1 MRKLLAIALL
11 AALWL
16 PGGGRPAAAREETWE
31 DQQQYEARNR
41 INHLIK
47 GLDAP
52 FRLRLPYVR
61 ELVAMAD
68 GKLRNLL
75 LTQLIFAL
83 DLKNS
88 QITQGVV
95 EIYSRI
101 SDPATIPILKGEL
114 LYDSSL
120 DVRRSIIL
128 HLPSFYVA
136 DPEARAAVIDFF
148 EKAERYPP
156 ERLLDAMREPPLT
169 GGRYSNVR
177 DKLRREIEA
186 ILVEQLEPV
195 GAVMQ
200 GMETA
205 AYHKRA
211 YEQLKSF
218 LAVDLGH
225 RKDKWREFWGGRG
238 REFVSPLQSELFDTL
253 TAACRML
260 ANMGAEGTE
269 ELCAQVRWMLSTP
282 FATERTA
289 ALEMLSAITAQAVA
303 ESRWQRAAL
312 AEGVEHQA
320 EKLWRQRRLEACA
333 RLQKLALELAG
344 LYLGGDRSLLNL
356 LLIDCLGETRL
367 PEAMPFL
374 RRTLRSDNT
383 SLEITLHV
391 AGALGKIGTP
401 EAVRLLTLMAEYQGI
416 AVRREEQV
424 HEYHRV
430 RAALRA
436 LGEVTGHYA
445 KSGEFVPGDPKAA
458 KQAVDCLAAALAD
471 RRHLVGA
478 PDDGLKEEQTVA
490 FVVRKILQE
499 TWRLNDDSFDPQVW
513 KNHYREL
520 VGKK

>member
-1 MRKLLAIALL
+1 MRKPLAAALL
-11 AALWL
+11 AALL
-16 PGGGRPAAAREETWE
+16 LAAGAFPVTAREETWE

-41 INHLIK
+41 INYLIK

-52 FRLRLPYVR
+52 FRLRMAYVR

-83 DLKNS
+83 NLQNS

-114 LYDSSL
+114 LYNSSL

-128 HLPSFYVA
+128 HLPEFYIA
-136 DPEARAAVIDFF
+136 DPAARAAAIDFF

-156 ERLLDAMREPPLT
+156 ERLLAAMREPPLT
-169 GGRYSNVR
+169 DGRYSNVR

-205 AYHKRA
+205 AYHKQA
-211 YEQLKSF
+211 YEQLKNF

-238 REFVSPLQSELFDTL
+238 REFESPVQSELFDTL

-260 ANMGAEGTE
+260 AAMGAEGTE
-269 ELCAQVRWMLSTP
+269 ALCEQVRWMLSTS

-289 ALEMLSAITAQAVA
+289 ALEMLAAVTAQAVA
-303 ESRWQRAAL
+303 ESRRQRAAL
-312 AEGVEHQA
+312 AAGVEHQA

-333 RLQKLALELAG
+333 RLQQLVLELAEK
-344 LYLGGDRSLLNL
+344 YLSGDRTPLNL
-356 LLIDCLGETRL
+356 SLIDCLGETRL
-367 PEAMPFL
+367 PAAMPFL

-383 SLEITLHV
+383 SLEIILHV

-401 EAVRLLTLMAEYQGI
+401 EAVRLLVLMAEYQGI

-424 HEYHRV
+424 HEYQRV

-436 LGEVTGHYA
+436 LGGVTGHYA
-445 KSGEFVPGDPKAA
+445 RGGEFVPGDAKAA
-458 KQAVDCLAAALAD
+458 ALAVDSLVAALAD
-471 RRHLVGA
+471 RRHIVGA
-478 PDDGLKEEQTVA
+478 PDGGLKEEQTVA
-490 FVVRKILQE
+490 FIVRRILQE
-499 TWRLNDDSFDPQVW
+499 TWRVNENSFDPEVW
-513 KNHYREL
+513 KERYRQL
-520 VGKK
+520 TGK